1 MRKRVFI
8 CSPLRG
14 TPSQLEAI
22 EREVVRYAD
31 DLRSAPDYKEESVL
45 AAILEKRRRL
55 RAQLQIAN
63 EERAEALCLEASL
76 AGVAPFASHL
86 FCTRF
91 LRDEVPAER
100 HAGIDIG
107 GAFLAVCDELWAD
120 VRDGVSSGMEAEIA
134 AAHSLNIEVKE
145 KWRASDASAT

>member
-22 EREVVRYAD
+22 ERLIVKRAD
-31 DLRSAPDYKEESVL
+31 EARSRADYKEE
-45 AAILEKRRRL
+45 AILVACIRWRHELQGDLRR
-55 RAQLQIAN
+55 AN

-107 GAFLAVCDELWAD
+107 GAFLAVCEELWVDA
-120 VRDGVSSGMEAEIA
+120 RDGISSGMEAEIA

-145 KWRASDASAT
+145 KWR